1 MRKRKW
7 IVLIVV
13 VGFMIK
19 PATASAQGPEI
30 IKIIQEGIKKVI
42 RAVDLQIQRLQN
54 ETIWLQ
60 NAQKA
65 IENTLTK
72 LRLDEISDWVERQRQ
87 IYADYFDELHRVRS
101 VIAYYR
107 KIKSITD
114 KQVKIVAQYKKA
126 YALFKQDSHFSASEI
141 EFMGRVYTG
150 IFDESLKNL
159 DQLFLVINSF
169 ATTMTDAERLEI
181 IDKVSDNIDRNYYDL
196 QAFNNENKLVSLQR
210 SKSVQEAQ
218 AVKALYGID

>member
-1 MRKRKW
+1 MRKWKW
-7 IVLIVV
+7 IIMVIV
-13 VGFMIK
+13 VGFMIR
-19 PATASAQGPEI
+19 PVTANAQGPEI
-30 IKIIQEGIKKVI
+30 LKIIQEGVKKVI
-42 RAVDLQIQRLQN
+42 RAVDLRIQRLQN

-65 IENTLTK
+65 IENTLSK

-101 VIAYYR
+101 IITYYR

-126 YALFKQDSHFSASEI
+126 YMLFKQDSHFSTSEI

-181 IDKVSDNIDRNYYDL
+181 IDKVSDNIDRNYHDL
-196 QAFNNENKLVSLQR
+196 QVFNNENKLVSLQR
-210 SKSVQEAQ
+210 SKSAQEVQ